1 MSRPFEEPTASM
13 RLQRAARLGQDLH
26 VVHSEEH
33 HGDDEDGE
41 ELANEASWG
50 AAGDA
55 PMMRQADARHLR
67 RPRCDSRSL
76 LL

>member
-41 ELANEASWG
+41 ELAN
-50 AAGDA
+50 
-55 PMMRQADARHLR
+55 
-67 RPRCDSRSL
+67 
-76 LL
+76 